1 MSPVIK
7 DTLPN
12 SGMRLAMI
20 LQAIDACDREF
31 SQEKD
36 DYKARRKVLENQLH
50 SLKLDII
57 TGQKSLLDAI
67 DEMQEAVGEG
77 NTMTISSGGQSAT
90 LKGKPKGDAHV

>member
-1 MSPVIK
+1 VA
-7 DTLPN
+7 LP
-12 SGMRLAMI
+12 
-20 LQAIDACDREF
+20 
-31 SQEKD
+31 QERD

-90 LKGKPKGDAHV
+90 